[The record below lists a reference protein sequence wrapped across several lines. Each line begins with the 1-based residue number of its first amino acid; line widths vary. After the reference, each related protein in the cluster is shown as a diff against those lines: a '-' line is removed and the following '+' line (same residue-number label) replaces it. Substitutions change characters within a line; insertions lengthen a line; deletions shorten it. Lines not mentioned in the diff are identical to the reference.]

1 MIQIILADD
10 HKMFLQGLNL
20 ILNAYKDISIIGMA
34 NDGLEVQQMISKHPP
49 DILIMDVNMPKMNGY
64 ETALILRKK
73 NPDIKIIAL
82 TMLNDRTSTLKMF
95 EAGVK
100 AYLFK
105 NTDELELIHA
115 IQKVNNGEYYIN
127 SGSEDLLEEF
137 IRNEKDRKMGYI
149 QYKKHELS
157 IREIEILKYIMSG
170 FSNQEIADQMILSP
184 FTIDTHRKNMLS
196 KLKLKKTASLIKYA
210 MENKSFLG
218 IE

>member
-157 IREIEILKYIMSG
+157 IREIEILK
-170 FSNQEIADQMILSP
+170 
-184 FTIDTHRKNMLS
+184 
-196 KLKLKKTASLIKYA
+196 
-210 MENKSFLG
+210 
-218 IE
+218 

>member
-137 IRNEKDRKMGYI
+137 IRNEKDRKMCYI